1 MSKNTKFVTIV
12 NTSKQMIPLQVKQ
25 PGADFY
31 VAERQVRIR
40 PGKQVQLPADY
51 LMDAQLENL
60 RSRKDIQVIK

>member
-1 MSKNTKFVTIV
+1 MGKNTKFITVM

-25 PGADFY
+25 PGADFF

-40 PGKQVQLPADY
+40 PGKSVQLPADY
-51 LMDAQLENL
+51 LMDAQIDNL